1 MYAIEFKADI
11 SNGVIEIPPQYR
23 DKMQTHVKVI
33 LLSDEATND
42 THDIID
48 DLLASPIKIS
58 EFKPL
63 NRDEIYTYSGN
74 GSKKAASS
82 TSNIPFNCPD

>member
-11 SNGVIEIPPQYR
+11 SNGVIEIPQQYR

-33 LLSDEATND
+33 LLSDEAIND
-42 THDIID
+42 THDIIN
-48 DLLASPIKIS
+48 DLLESPIKIY

-63 NRDEIYTYSGN
+63 TRDEVYDKQIYV
-74 GSKKAASS
+74 
-82 TSNIPFNCPD
+82 FC

>member
-1 MYAIEFKADI
+1 MILSKYWYFIKDMKMYTIEFKADI
-11 SNGVIEIPPQYR
+11 SNGVIEIPQQYR

-48 DLLASPIKIS
+48 DLLISPIKIS

-63 NRDEIYTYSGN
+63 NRDEIY
-74 GSKKAASS
+74 
-82 TSNIPFNCPD
+82 DR